1 MSLFGLNIF
10 MSQSITEEDQGTQ
23 AISEAENN
31 EGVVISGSLTGFYSV
46 SFFLFFKKFRTSS
59 LGMVT
64 PTVDCAHLHQDNVPC
79 YT

>member
-46 SFFLFFKKFRTSS
+46 SFFYFLRSP
-59 LGMVT
+59 GPV
-64 PTVDCAHLHQDNVPC
+64 A
-79 YT
+79 